1 MNAVQELNRRA
12 ASKSVQ
18 FDNPSSPIT
27 EKEKKKE
34 QKKLERALKK
44 IAREQKQLRD
54 YLTRE
59 KTFNEASTRRDWKD
73 WESWC
78 EEVTLDELKDE
89 LKAMTQSV
97 NHLLDRASRAVE
109 TIQTHREHAGEQ
121 YLRNF
126 QNHSEL
132 IDYMMGELRNWR
144 GLRPLLTN

>member
-1 MNAVQELNRRA
+1 MNADQERSRRE
-12 ASKSVQ
+12 ASKLVQ
-18 FDNPSSPIT
+18 FDNSSAAIN
-27 EKEKKKE
+27 EKEKKE

-54 YLTRE
+54 HLTRE
-59 KTFNEASTRRDWKD
+59 KTFNEASTRRGWKD

-78 EEVTLDELKDE
+78 EQVTFNELKDE

-97 NHLLDRASRAVE
+97 NHLLDRTNHAVE

-126 QNHSEL
+126 RNHSEL
-132 IDYMMGELRNWR
+132 IDYMMGELRN
-144 GLRPLLTN
+144 